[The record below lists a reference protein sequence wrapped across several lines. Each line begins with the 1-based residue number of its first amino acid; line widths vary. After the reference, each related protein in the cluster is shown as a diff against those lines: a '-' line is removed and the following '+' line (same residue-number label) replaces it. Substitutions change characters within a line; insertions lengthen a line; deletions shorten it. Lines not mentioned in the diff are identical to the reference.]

1 MINRCLT
8 ILLLFAL
15 LGSSFS
21 RFAVYAAFNANQKY
35 IAEQLCEN
43 KSKPELHCNGK
54 CYLMKK
60 LKAAQEREK
69 KEDKANLK
77 SSFQEGIPHRMTGL
91 VFIAPA
97 PLKSDYPQLPVK
109 HTINTATTIFQPP
122 KFG

>member
-1 MINRCLT
+1 MNRYLT

-21 RFAVYAAFNANQKY
+21 RFAVYAAFDANQKY

-43 KSKPELHCNGK
+43 KSRPEMHCNGK

-60 LKAAQEREK
+60 LKAAEEREK

-77 SSFQEGIPHRMTGL
+77 HSFQEGIPHRMTGL
-91 VFIAPA
+91 VFISATL
-97 PLKSDYPQLPVK
+97 LKLDYPQLPVK
-109 HTINTATTIFQPP
+109 HTVNTAITIFQPP